1 MMETVAGVL
10 IGAALIALVAV
21 AARALWVM
29 WRGAMIEERPLLMHR
44 MLRRQGVTI
53 AGVEDYA
60 TLEQACH
67 AARRCVAC
75 RDVEACKDWLES
87 GKTRGYEAFCPNCEF
102 IEGLKAKGATLA
114 ARPPVPTA

>member
-1 MMETVAGVL
+1 MMEAIAGVL
-10 IGAALIALVAV
+10 VAAALIALVAV

-29 WRGAMIEERPLLMHR
+29 WRGTMIEERPVLMHR
-44 MLRRQGVTI
+44 MLKRQGVTI

-75 RDVEACKDWLES
+75 RDAEACKAWLD
-87 GKTRGYEAFCPNCEF
+87 GGQTKRYAVFCPNFEF
-102 IEGLKAKGATLA
+102 IEQLKHKQA
-114 ARPPVPTA
+114 A

>member
-1 MMETVAGVL
+1 MMEGVAGVL

-21 AARALWVM
+21 AARGLWVM
-29 WRGAMIEERPLLMHR
+29 WRGTMIEERPVLMHR
-44 MLRRQGVTI
+44 MLKRQGVTI

-75 RDVEACKDWLES
+75 RDLEACKAWLDG
-87 GKTRGYEAFCPNCEF
+87 GKTESYEAFCPNVEF
-102 IEGLKAKGATLA
+102 IEQLKHQQA
-114 ARPPVPTA
+114 A

>member
-1 MMETVAGVL
+1 MMDTVAGVL

-44 MLRRQGVTI
+44 MLKRQGVTI

-75 RDVEACKDWLES
+75 RDLETCKAWLDG
-87 GKTRGYEAFCPNCEF
+87 GKTERYEEFCPNVEF
-102 IEGLKAKGATLA
+102 IEQLKHKQA
-114 ARPPVPTA
+114 A